1 MTNIS
6 NMNSNNYNNME
17 PYSYLVPNNGGSTSD
32 NSMETQS
39 HLPRVVRRNI
49 ISAASS
55 IASGNS
61 AKTSSSV
68 STFPSAASA
77 TMGSAATSGSID
89 IKNLLQ
95 MNNQQQHQDSTTTKN
110 NTNDNSSAP
119 SQPSDQTTVVT
130 NTSSS
135 LSTAPSAA
143 ASNQSTSTTTTTTTS
158 PSFMLGSGPPHP
170 IAEFLFQL
178 TKMLTDNN
186 TKYIEWRD
194 GSIVVHDPPVSNCS
208 FIY

>member
-1 MTNIS
+1 
-6 NMNSNNYNNME
+6 ME
-17 PYSYLVPNNGGSTSD
+17 PYSHLAPNNGSTSD

-39 HLPRVVRRNI
+39 HLPRVRRNI

-61 AKTSSSV
+61 AKTSSSI
-68 STFPSAASA
+68 STLSSAASA
-77 TMGSAATSGSID
+77 TMGSAAASGSIA

-95 MNNQQQHQDSTTTKN
+95 MNNVLDARTKA
-110 NTNDNSSAP
+110 NTNDNSSTP

-130 NTSSS
+130 NK
-135 LSTAPSAA
+135 
-143 ASNQSTSTTTTTTTS
+143 STSTTTTS
-158 PSFMLGSGPPHP
+158 PSSIMLRDGPPHA

-194 GSIVVHDPPVSNCS
+194 GSIVVHDPPVSNS
-208 FIY
+208 SY